1 MAFVVFSTPVG
12 YRLYDREKNRI
23 LALREEEFQALR
35 SLKNGQPLG
44 ERGREIYARLNAAGY
59 CEKSSIETI
68 LHPQTPIVD
77 AFLSK
82 KVGNLVLQVTQDCN
96 LRCKYCVYS
105 GNYYNRVHS
114 KHKMSEEIALRA
126 VDFFMER
133 SSAVESPIIG
143 FYGGE
148 PFLEFELIKKVVNYV
163 NDAYADR
170 NCGFNLTTNLTL
182 LNDEIIKFVI
192 KNNVNIMISI
202 DGPEQIQNRN
212 RVFESGKGSFDT
224 VVEKAKKFK
233 EANKDFF
240 LKCHTNTVIAPDTE
254 YEQIYDFF
262 DNDALFGPLPSRI
275 STISDSGVKEKA
287 VYNDRFFEIQRR
299 ENFKQLLEMMGE
311 IKTKSA
317 SQVFAGYRG
326 DLKKTFTQLK
336 TAGMQGV
343 KVSHPGGPCMPGAR
357 KLFVDIYGNFYPC
370 EKISEEKCFQI
381 GNLWDGFDKE
391 RIKEL
396 LNVAKYTE
404 DECKSCWAFAY
415 CTTCAASMIETDK
428 LSRERR
434 MEKCNIVRS
443 LTLSLFQ
450 DIETLKYYGYDFEG
464 GTEG

>member
-23 LALREEEFQALR
+23 LVLREEEFQTLR
-35 SLKNGQPLG
+35 SWTAGKPLT
-44 ERGREIYARLNAAGY
+44 ETQQIILARLHAAGY
-59 CEKSSIETI
+59 CQKGSLERIE
-68 LHPQTPIVD
+68 HPQTALLD
-77 AFLSK
+77 AFLSQ
-82 KVGNLVLQVTQDCN
+82 KVCNLVLQVTQDCN
-96 LRCKYCVYS
+96 LRCKYCVYG
-105 GNYYNRVHS
+105 GNYYNRVHN
-114 KHKMSEEIALRA
+114 KNKMSEETALRA
-126 VDFFMER
+126 VDFFIER
-133 SSAVESPIIG
+133 STAVESPVIG

-148 PFLEFELIKKVVNYV
+148 PFLEFGLIKKVVNYV
-163 NDAYADR
+163 NTAYPDR

-182 LNDEIIKFVI
+182 LNDEILDFVI
-192 KNNVNIMISI
+192 KNNIHIMISI

-212 RVFESGKGSFDT
+212 RVFETGKGSFA
-224 VVEKAKKFK
+224 VVMDKAKKMK
-233 EANKDFF
+233 KANKEFF
-240 LKCHTNTVIAPDTE
+240 SRCHTNTVISPDSD
-254 YEQIYDFF
+254 YERLCEFF
-262 DNDALFGPLPSRI
+262 DHDALFGPLPSRF

-299 ENFKQLLEMMGE
+299 ENYKQLLEMMGE
-311 IKTKSA
+311 IKPKSA

-326 DLKKTFTQLK
+326 DLMKTFTQLK

-404 DECKSCWAFAY
+404 EECKSCWAFAY
-415 CTTCAASMIETDK
+415 CTTCAASMIEADK

-443 LTLSLFQ
+443 STLSLFQ